1 MMRLY
6 CKGQNVISECASLKK
21 AGDLSGLVWI
31 DLQTPT
37 LDEIVDVEK
46 KFHINIP
53 TRMQQEEIESS
64 SRFVEED
71 EYTIA
76 NSKFLQ
82 KTEEENQYFNA
93 NVSFLIKDDLL
104 VTYREGEVKAFMECR
119 KRIAINF
126 KPYSSGKKIF
136 LSLFEIRIDFDADFI
151 ENISR
156 QITIIGK
163 LLTAEDS
170 TREELLKQ
178 ITAYH
183 ETTMQIRENII
194 DKQRVVSLML
204 KNMEFAED
212 EKERLRILIKDIDSL
227 IDHTSFLFGRLE
239 YLQNTFL
246 GLVNIDQN
254 KIIKIF
260 TMVSVIIMPPTLIAS
275 LYGMN
280 FKFMPELDWRIGYPM
295 ALALMIGSSL
305 LTWIIFKRHKWL

>member
-6 CKGQNVISECASLKK
+6 IKGQNVVAECASLKK
-21 AGDLSGLVWI
+21 AGDLSGLIWI
-31 DLQTPT
+31 DLQSPT

-71 EYTIA
+71 DYTIA

-82 KTEEENQYFNA
+82 KTDVENQYFNA
-93 NVSFLIKDDLL
+93 NVSFLMKDDLL
-104 VTYREGEVKAFMECR
+104 VTYREGEVRAFIECR
-119 KRIAINF
+119 KRIGINS

-163 LLTAEDS
+163 SLTSES
-170 TREELLKQ
+170 ESKEELLKQ
-178 ITAYH
+178 ITAYQ

-204 KNMEFAED
+204 KNMEFTDD
-212 EKERLRILIKDIDSL
+212 EKERLRILFKDIDSL
-227 IDHTSFLFGRLE
+227 VDHTNFLFERLE

-275 LYGMN
+275 MYGMN
-280 FKFMPELDWRIGYPM
+280 FKFMPELDWRLGYPM
-295 ALALMIGSSL
+295 SLLLMVGSSVV
-305 LTWIIFKRHKWL
+305 TWIIFKRHKWL

>member
-6 CKGQNVISECASLKK
+6 IKGQNVVAECASLKK
-21 AGDLSGLVWI
+21 AGDLSGLIWI
-31 DLQTPT
+31 DLQSPT

-71 EYTIA
+71 DYTIA

-82 KTEEENQYFNA
+82 KTDVENQYFNA
-93 NVSFLIKDDLL
+93 NVSFLMKDDLL
-104 VTYREGEVKAFMECR
+104 VTYREGEVRAFIECR
-119 KRIAINF
+119 KRIGINS

-163 LLTAEDS
+163 SLTSES
-170 TREELLKQ
+170 ESKEELLKQ
-178 ITAYH
+178 ITAYQ

-204 KNMEFAED
+204 KNMEFTED
-212 EKERLRILIKDIDSL
+212 EKERLRILNKDIDSL
-227 IDHTSFLFGRLE
+227 VDHTNFLFERLE

-275 LYGMN
+275 MYGMN
-280 FKFMPELDWRIGYPM
+280 FKFMPELDWRLGYPM
-295 ALALMIGSSL
+295 SLLLMVGSSVV
-305 LTWIIFKRHKWL
+305 TWIIFKRHKWL

>member
-6 CKGQNVISECASLKK
+6 IKGQNVVTEYPSLKK
-21 AGDLSGLVWI
+21 AGDLSGLIWI

-37 LDEIVDVEK
+37 LEEIVEVEK

-104 VTYREGEVKAFMECR
+104 VTYREGEVKAFLECR
-119 KRIAINF
+119 KRITINN

-163 LLTAEDS
+163 ALTAENG
-170 TREELLKQ
+170 TKEELLKQ
-178 ITAYH
+178 ITAYQ

-204 KNMEFAED
+204 KNIEFTED

-227 IDHTSFLFGRLE
+227 VDHTNFLFGRLE

-275 LYGMN
+275 IYGMN
-280 FKFMPELDWRIGYPM
+280 FKFLPELDWIIGYP
-295 ALALMIGSSL
+295 LAILLMIGSSVM
-305 LTWIIFKRHKWL
+305 TWIIFKRHKWL

>member
-1 MMRLY
+1 M
-6 CKGQNVISECASLKK
+6 AST
-21 AGDLSGLVWI
+21 AN
-31 DLQTPT
+31 P
-37 LDEIVDVEK
+37 
-46 KFHINIP
+46 IP
-53 TRMQQEEIESS
+53 
-64 SRFVEED
+64 
-71 EYTIA
+71 
-76 NSKFLQ
+76 
-82 KTEEENQYFNA
+82 
-93 NVSFLIKDDLL
+93 
-104 VTYREGEVKAFMECR
+104 
-119 KRIAINF
+119 
-126 KPYSSGKKIF
+126 SGKKIF

-163 LLTAEDS
+163 LLTAENG

-178 ITAYH
+178 ITAYQ

-204 KNMEFAED
+204 KNMEFTED

-227 IDHTSFLFGRLE
+227 VDHTNFLFGRLE

-275 LYGMN
+275 MYGMN